1 MSLKRRQFTK
11 EFKLSVIREIEAGK
25 SHAEVARAH
34 QLNPNTLTRWR
45 KQLRQYKDQAFAGN
59 GHAYTAE
66 ARVSELERMV
76 GRLTME
82 NDFLK
87 KVVTTLEAK
96 S

>member
-1 MSLKRRQFTK
+1 MSHKRRKFTK

-34 QLNPNTLTRWR
+34 QINPNTITRWR

-59 GHAYTAE
+59 GHAYTE
-66 ARVSELERMV
+66 QVRVADLERMV

-87 KVVTTLEAK
+87 KC
-96 S
+96 

>member
-11 EFKLSVIREIEAGK
+11 EFKLAIIREIEAGK

-34 QLNPNTLTRWR
+34 QVNPNTITRWR

-59 GHAYTAE
+59 GHAYTSE
-66 ARVSELERMV
+66 ARVAELERMV

-87 KVVTTLEAK
+87 KVVSTLETK

>member
-11 EFKLSVIREIEAGK
+11 EFKLQVIREIEAGK
-25 SHAEVARAH
+25 SHAEVARSH
-34 QLNPNTLTRWR
+34 QLNLNTITRWR
-45 KQLRQYKDQAFAGN
+45 KQYRQYKDRAFSGN
-59 GHAYTAE
+59 GHSYTSE

-87 KVVTTLEAK
+87 KALTVLEENT
-96 S
+96 